1 MEEFNALTELQMVKA
16 QLETN
21 MKERLKVENQWRDS
35 QNTVTALQEEGETNC
50 AVLTLL

>member
-21 MKERLKVENQWRDS
+21 IKERMKIENHLRDS
-35 QNTVTALQEEGETNC
+35 QNTVTELQEEGEANIS
-50 AVLTLL
+50 VLTLV